1 MITISVP
8 VAMPVIEKV
17 LVILMVKSPMPAVM
31 PAASGTRLTGSAKL
45 TRLSIQILAPSSPII
60 PYNTKVMPPRTPPGV
75 AAITAPNFGQNP
87 NKMATNAAM

>member
-8 VAMPVIEKV
+8 VAMPAIEKV
-17 LVILMVKSPMPAVM
+17 LVILMVRSPMPAVM

-87 NKMATNAAM
+87 NKMATPAAM